1 MVRLATSSMFF
12 HEYPIDEVFDY
23 ADEAGL
29 DTIEFWAETPHF
41 WLRGLPVAELCSCI
55 RDHPCFEPVLYHA
68 PILDLNPCSIN
79 PRVSD
84 ISVEYT
90 IESLLAAEE
99 CGASVVTVH
108 PGRRTAKRPPS
119 EPDYR
124 RFEHYLMKI
133 RNTASGLKAKVA
145 VENMEKKINSLFS
158 TPESVRELLDR
169 EPWLSFTLDVS
180 HALGEGPDVVTS
192 YIDLCADR
200 MVNVHLGRANDGKM
214 HLPVEGSLE
223 IEAVLHQ
230 LADAGY
236 DGTIS
241 FEIEDMHF
249 PHQLSSEEKVI
260 FLRKQADFV
269 RDCLCL

>member
-1 MVRLATSSMFF
+1 
-12 HEYPIDEVFDY
+12 
-23 ADEAGL
+23 
-29 DTIEFWAETPHF
+29 
-41 WLRGLPVAELCSCI
+41 VAELCSCI
-55 RDHPCFEPVLYHA
+55 GDHRRFEPVLYHA

-180 HALGEGPDVVTS
+180 HALGEGAGVVAS

-214 HLPVEGSLE
+214 HLPVEGSPE

-249 PHQLSSEEKVI
+249 PHELSSEEKVI

-269 RDCLCL
+269 RDCLGL

>member
-1 MVRLATSSMFF
+1 MVRLSTSSMFF

-41 WLRGLPVAELCSCI
+41 WLRDLPVADLRSCI
-55 RDHPCFEPVLYHA
+55 ADHPRFEPVLYHA

-79 PRVSD
+79 PRVSE

-90 IESLLAAEE
+90 IESIRIAEE
-99 CGASVVTVH
+99 CGASVVTIH

-124 RFEHYLMKI
+124 RFEHYLMEI
-133 RNTASGLKAKVA
+133 QNAAGGLRVKVA
-145 VENMEKKINSLFS
+145 VENMEEKINSLFS

-180 HALGEGPDVVTS
+180 HAMGAGDVS
-192 YIDLCADR
+192 SFIELCSDR
-200 MVNVHLGRANDGKM
+200 MVNVHLGRSNGGKM
-214 HLPVEGSLE
+214 HLPVEGSPE

-230 LADAGY
+230 LADSGF

-241 FEIEDMHF
+241 FEIEDMHL
-249 PHQLSSEEKVI
+249 PHELSSEEKMI

-269 RDCLCL
+269 RDCLGR